1 MAFCPSC
8 GASVEGKFCA
18 KCGTSVSGGGSGS
31 SSAPPRAPSPSAP
44 ASSDLAPNVASMLC
58 YIPVLIPSII
68 FLVWAPHNQN
78 KTIRFHAFQ
87 SLFMQIAW
95 IVIWIALG
103 VALPLVSWSLW
114 FGLRS
119 LLQLAFL
126 VLALF
131 MMYKAYQNEKVVLP
145 LVGQLAEKQA

>member
-1 MAFCPSC
+1 MTFCPSC
-8 GASVEGKFCA
+8 GAPVEGKFCA
-18 KCGTSVSGGGSGS
+18 KCGTAVSGGGAGS
-31 SSAPPRAPSPSAP
+31 PSAPPSTPSPSAP
-44 ASSDLAPNVASMLC
+44 ASSELAPNVASMLC

-68 FLVWAPHNQN
+68 FLVLAPYNRN
-78 KTIRFHAFQ
+78 KTIRFNAFQ
-87 SLFMQIAW
+87 SLFMHIAW
-95 IVIWIALG
+95 FIVWMALGIALP
-103 VALPLVSWSLW
+103 AVSWALW

-145 LVGQLAEKQA
+145 VVGPLAEKQA

>member
-8 GASVEGKFCA
+8 GVPVEGKFCA
-18 KCGTSVSGGGSGS
+18 KCGTAISGGGAGS
-31 SSAPPRAPSPSAP
+31 TSTTPSPNAP
-44 ASSDLAPNVASMLC
+44 ASSELAPNVASMLC

-68 FLVWAPHNQN
+68 FLVLAPYNRN
-78 KTIRFHAFQ
+78 KTIRFNAFQ
-87 SLFMQIAW
+87 SLFLQIAW
-95 IVIWIALG
+95 FIVWMALGIALP
-103 VALPLVSWSLW
+103 AVSWTLW

-126 VLALF
+126 VLAIF

-145 LVGQLAEKQA
+145 VIGPLAEKQA